1 MNTALGWVG
10 ALSVVAT
17 ALSGCSGDTNT
28 TTTTGVVTYASLA
41 TRGVCD
47 AAHESEVSFVTAEKQ
62 FAICSQGSWV
72 SLGVAGAS
80 GATGANGA
88 TGSTGASGSTGA
100 AGATGATGATGVAGA
115 TGATGS
121 AGPTGATGA
130 TGAAGPTTTTDL
142 TPTTGTLVTPGD
154 PEFYVVRGLTVSFS
168 TGDAVSEIGMRANL
182 AAGDTMT
189 AAVWD
194 VGTQAKLAMGTPV
207 HGEGKL
213 KRYRLPIDFT
223 PQPNKDYVVAVSFS
237 NPQVTTHPR
246 RENSAFP
253 FTVDG
258 ITAKSSVIYGF
269 TSGDGYPGESNYFVP
284 FISIGR

>member
-10 ALSVVAT
+10 AVSVVAT
-17 ALSGCSGDTNT
+17 ALSGCGGDTNT

-72 SLGVAGAS
+72 SLGVTGAS
-80 GATGANGA
+80 GATGAAGATGA
-88 TGSTGASGSTGA
+88 TGSTGAS
-100 AGATGATGATGVAGA
+100 GATGATGVAGA
-115 TGATGS
+115 TGATGA
-121 AGPTGATGA
+121 AGPTGA

-154 PEFYVVRGLTVSFS
+154 HEFYAVRGLTVSFS

-182 AAGDTMT
+182 AAADTMT
-189 AAVWD
+189 AEVWD
-194 VGTQAKLAMGTPV
+194 AGTQAKLAMGTPV

-223 PQPNKDYVVAVSFS
+223 PQPNKDYVVAVLFS
-237 NPQVTTHPR
+237 NPLVTTHPR
-246 RENSAFP
+246 REFPAFP

-258 ITAKSSVIYGF
+258 ITAKSNLIYGF
-269 TSGDGYPGESNYFVP
+269 TSGDGFPGDSNGWVP
-284 FISIGR
+284 FLSIGR